1 MGMNKIVVN
10 HIDKLLRN
18 GLSLTDI
25 VKGYKISKQQ
35 VLENILPSLSLGK
48 IDDLLDS
55 QQVARIIKTSLSSK
69 QYGYEDFLSKLI
81 ADTCISTIPNGASV
95 KSFSVDSVRICKIIG
110 GGVTNSSMVKGMMF
124 KRLIESDITQVDNAV
139 IATFS
144 CPLDNMTTETKGTV
158 LLKSAQELMDFSKGE
173 ETMLE
178 QTIASIAAQG
188 VNVIV
193 TGGKVADMALHFCN
207 KYSILVL
214 RLMSKW
220 DLRRL
225 CKTVGSVCLPKLGA
239 PNKEELGYCQ
249 KVYLDSVGEQQVVV
263 FERGTD
269 SSAMSTVLIRG
280 ATDNILDDIE
290 RAVDDGINN
299 YKMLSKKPESSEF
312 VAGAGACEMAIATR
326 LADYGQKIEGLEQ
339 YAIEMFSQA
348 FEQFPRALADNAGL
362 PAQEIISLMY
372 NAHGEGRPATM
383 GVDIESNAASPSL
396 LDAADKAILEP
407 YEIKKW
413 AIKYAVD
420 AAVTVLSVD
429 AVIMAKPAGGPK
441 PRQQKAADWD
451 DED

>member
-1 MGMNKIVVN
+1 MGMNKIVLSN
-10 HIDKLLRN
+10 AEKLLRN

-139 IATFS
+139 IA
-144 CPLDNMTTETKGTV
+144 
-158 LLKSAQELMDFSKGE
+158 
-173 ETMLE
+173 
-178 QTIASIAAQG
+178 SIAAQG

-207 KYSILVL
+207 KYKIMVL

-225 CKTVGSVCLPKLGA
+225 CKTVGSICLPKLQ
-239 PNKEELGYCQ
+239 PPSKEELGYCQ
-249 KVYLDSVGEQQVVV
+249 KVHLDCIGEQQVVI
-263 FERGTD
+263 FDKGTD
-269 SSAMSTVLIRG
+269 SSSMSTVLIRG

-290 RAVDDGINN
+290 RAVDDGVNN
-299 YKMLSKKPESSEF
+299 FKILSKKPENAEY
-312 VAGAGACEMAIATR
+312 VAGAGAVEMAIATR
-326 LADYGQKIEGLEQ
+326 LTAFGQKIEGLEQ
-339 YAIEMFSQA
+339 YSVETFAHA
-348 FEQFPRALADNAGL
+348 FENFPRALADNSGL
-362 PAQEIISLMY
+362 PAQEVISLLY
-372 NAHGEGRPATM
+372 NAHGEGKPATM
-383 GVDIESNAASPSL
+383 GVNIESNVASPAL
-396 LDAADKAILEP
+396 LDAAEAGIIEP
-407 YEIKKW
+407 LEIKKW

-420 AAVTVLSVD
+420 AAVTILSVD
-429 AVIMAKPAGGPK
+429 SVIMAKPAGGPK
-441 PRQQKAADWD
+441 PRAQKAADWD
-451 DED
+451 DDDM